1 MTSIS
6 RRIGL
11 SAILALAVGVA
22 QAAPHVR
29 DKSTYAADSA
39 LLLLRPSLNAPQAL
53 TKLPF
58 DFDFDFG
65 ISEFKKAPENEVP
78 ASHRYNT
85 SELFEWDRG

>member
-6 RRIGL
+6 HRIGL

-29 DKSTYAADSA
+29 DKSTFAADSD

-58 DFDFDFG
+58 DFDFG
-65 ISEFKKAPENEVP
+65 ISESKKAPENEIP
-78 ASHRYNT
+78 ASHRYKT